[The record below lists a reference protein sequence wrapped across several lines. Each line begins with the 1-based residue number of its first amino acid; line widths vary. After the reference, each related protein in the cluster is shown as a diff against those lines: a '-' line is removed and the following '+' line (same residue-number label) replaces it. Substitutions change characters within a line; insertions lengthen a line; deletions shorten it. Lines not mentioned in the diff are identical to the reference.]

1 VDDGMAEGNP
11 KDAPTPRRF
20 TEGWKIGTPDLV
32 LKFPRPI
39 KVKAEGVM
47 PYKYAITR
55 TQLTEDKWVQGIEVR
70 PGNRAV
76 VHHILVFV
84 LAKGRALRDLE
95 ESGSGLESYFGI
107 MVPGEEPT
115 VYREGEGKLLPAGSS
130 IAFQIHYTP
139 NGEATE
145 DQSMVGFRF
154 AKKPV
159 QRPVLT
165 KGIYNLEI
173 EIPAGAANHRETASF
188 EFEEDAELRSL
199 LPHLHVRGKSFRFE
213 AVYPDDRRE
222 ILLDV
227 PKYDFN
233 WQFQYRPREAKR
245 MPKGTRIEITGVY
258 DNSAGNPANP
268 DPTKVV
274 RFGEQTDEEMLIGY
288 IDYVRVK

>member
-1 VDDGMAEGNP
+1 
-11 KDAPTPRRF
+11 
-20 TEGWKIGTPDLV
+20 
-32 LKFPRPI
+32 
-39 KVKAEGVM
+39 
-47 PYKYAITR
+47 
-55 TQLTEDKWVQGIEVR
+55 
-70 PGNRAV
+70 
-76 VHHILVFV
+76 
-84 LAKGRALRDLE
+84 
-95 ESGSGLESYFGI
+95 
-107 MVPGEEPT
+107 
-115 VYREGEGKLLPAGSS
+115 
-130 IAFQIHYTP
+130 
-139 NGEATE
+139 
-145 DQSMVGFRF
+145 MVGFRF